1 MNYTF
6 YHTSF
11 YELQIEKEKEKE
23 RKRKLLNSTSFY
35 LVK

>member
-11 YELQIEKEKEKE
+11 YELQIEKKRE